1 MNAPTLYFLRI
12 TERHS
17 PSKEGEVNYEVWE
30 QHMCQEKGCFK
41 TQPEVVA
48 FCFRKS
54 EVEELIEDWKVNP
67 PLNGELADVEWEH
80 LPMIPELEDVTSIDA
95 HGVYHNLTELALT
108 MAELGGLKPYKL
120 VNEFGDFA
128 GYTFEVV
135 E

>member
-1 MNAPTLYFLRI
+1 MNAPTLYFL
-12 TERHS
+12 TVNERHS
-17 PSKEGEVNYEVWE
+17 PCGEGKINYEVWE
-30 QHMCQEKGCFK
+30 QHKCQEKGCFK
-41 TQPEVVA
+41 TQPEFVKL
-48 FCFRKS
+48 CFTKN
-54 EVEELIEDWKVNP
+54 EVESLIKDWKCNP
-67 PLNGELADVEWEH
+67 PLNGELADVEWIH
-80 LPMIPELEDVTSIDA
+80 APMIPELEDLASIKA